1 VMSVMNR
8 LRSVVALAILFVLPA
23 ISHAATSEGTAKSYF
38 EEGIALNKQQRY
50 DEALEKFTRAV
61 TSSLDNHRY
70 HQGLFMTY
78 IAMRR
83 GLQGIQFYQ
92 ALLKDHPESAVV
104 HYWLGRLYLES
115 RSLENSLSEFR
126 EAARLA
132 PQDEHAFISLGHVYL
147 RMGKDQDALTAY
159 LQANKL
165 SPRVAVVHAGIGT
178 IYYNRNDFS
187 KARREYEDALKLDDS
202 LTEARYNL
210 GLIYEKKGEFSK
222 AVKEWQALLDQDPNE
237 SRARERLA
245 RIYFRTERYEDAVQE
260 YSTLSQVKQ
269 NSPEVFLALGESAIM
284 LASTVSSQE
293 ERDQLR
299 DLAVEAFQRTR
310 DLDPANAQAR
320 EYLDRLQSKD
330 LPVLKK

>member
-1 VMSVMNR
+1 MKGVRVAMSVMNR

-132 PQDEHAFISLGHVYL
+132 PQD
-147 RMGKDQDALTAY
+147 ALTAY

-178 IYYNRNDFS
+178 IYYNRNDLS

-284 LASTVSSQE
+284 LASTVSSPE
-293 ERDQLR
+293 ERKQLK
-299 DLAVEAFQRTR
+299 DLAVQAFQRTL